1 MGVVFSI
8 CKELGHC
15 KELCQSRIPCKLFLR
30 LTVAYL
36 TYSWKVGPS
45 TLLRWTKAAD
55 AAIAAAAAEVAV
67 VKRSLLPKAFLG
79 NVIVNL
85 SLAKQRLTAK
95 YLFSVHGRRL
105 ATKKDTFRTGAERS
119 QKMFSDAM
127 TEYET
132 IPPEDHALWDA
143 KAREYVL
150 AQPGMLDQ
158 ILKILRKDPT
168 SSWELVSDSLVPK
181 NWCCG
186 ETIRRLFDACGYSQ
200 YLERALP
207 LMSALQR
214 KKSVVFGKHYRSNW
228 GRKGKKGKYLVIHGD
243 EKWFVG
249 LRLSHAKKCEILGL
263 EKSYAYMA
271 HTSHNTKLMVICW
284 TGYAFEDNQ
293 ENGGEGL
300 KIGMWPCWSARIA
313 QRQVNETVKD
323 PVTGRCTFPSVE
335 NGGKSKR
342 AKGDAYMV
350 QANVTGSNDGT
361 SKNPKFSCLRHLEE
375 DAFPAFDMLVAPGAP
390 YEGYQIAIQWDQAR
404 PHTDKVLV
412 RWAKAEC
419 ARRGWL
425 WEPQSP
431 QLPISN
437 VQDLLVFPLMARRHS
452 DLCRKHAGF
461 APASVPVIWE
471 MLKVV
476 WKQLPSADIASAFV
490 LAYRVMKQ
498 VVDNRG
504 GNQFINDIGIHNNV
518 RSDFRRTDRGI
529 ERVDGKHIAPPL

>member
-1 MGVVFSI
+1 MLGCLLLFLGAAAEILTGVFRV
-8 CKELGHC
+8 
-15 KELCQSRIPCKLFLR
+15 PCKLFLR

-45 TLLRWTKAAD
+45 TLLRWTKASD

-186 ETIRRLFDACGYSQ
+186 ETIRRLFDACGYSVTYSQ

-207 LMSALQR
+207 LMSALQ
-214 KKSVVFGKHYRSNW
+214 STNNTHFYSFFEIN
-228 GRKGKKGKYLVIHGD
+228 
-243 EKWFVG
+243 
-249 LRLSHAKKCEILGL
+249 RL
-263 EKSYAYMA
+263 
-271 HTSHNTKLMVICW
+271 
-284 TGYAFEDNQ
+284 
-293 ENGGEGL
+293 
-300 KIGMWPCWSARIA
+300 
-313 QRQVNETVKD
+313 
-323 PVTGRCTFPSVE
+323 
-335 NGGKSKR
+335 
-342 AKGDAYMV
+342 
-350 QANVTGSNDGT
+350 
-361 SKNPKFSCLRHLEE
+361 
-375 DAFPAFDMLVAPGAP
+375 PAVA
-390 YEGYQIAIQWDQAR
+390 
-404 PHTDKVLV
+404 V
-412 RWAKAEC
+412 
-419 ARRGWL
+419 
-425 WEPQSP
+425 
-431 QLPISN
+431 
-437 VQDLLVFPLMARRHS
+437 
-452 DLCRKHAGF
+452 
-461 APASVPVIWE
+461 
-471 MLKVV
+471 
-476 WKQLPSADIASAFV
+476 
-490 LAYRVMKQ
+490 
-498 VVDNRG
+498 
-504 GNQFINDIGIHNNV
+504 
-518 RSDFRRTDRGI
+518 
-529 ERVDGKHIAPPL
+529 